1 MWFII
6 AVIAA
11 LLFGVGGFLFKY
23 STMHTQNTISFVMLG
38 LYLTG
43 TPLFLA
49 TALITDT
56 LTFSLKLFAAGLFV
70 GAGSFLGNFCYVRA
84 MRLGPVS
91 LTGPLANS
99 NIVLIIL
106 MSVLFYGEAVGVK
119 DVVGVILLLVA
130 VSAIAIDPNESLSIK
145 SRWWYVLVAV
155 SIVLF
160 FMRNGGLK
168 ITQEADLENTPVL
181 LYGYAIGIVYFGLML
196 GASQW
201 LRGKYNATNGEGGN
215 RHFPMVQG
223 AKKAFQIGLLN
234 GICSFGGI
242 QLYAYALTIGP
253 ASLISPIFAS
263 NGLVAALLSIVYF
276 RERLSKLQVG
286 ALVGIMVAL
295 VLLAS

>member
-1 MWFII
+1 
-6 AVIAA
+6 
-11 LLFGVGGFLFKY
+11 
-23 STMHTQNTISFVMLG
+23 MHTQNTISFVMLG

-43 TPLFLA
+43 TPLFLV
-49 TALITDT
+49 TALLTDT

-99 NIVLIIL
+99 NIVLVIL
-106 MSVLFYGEAVGVK
+106 MSVLFYGEAVGAK

-130 VSAIAIDPNESLSIK
+130 VSVIAIDPNESLSIK

-168 ITQEADLENTPVL
+168 ITQEANLENTPVL
-181 LYGYAIGIVYFGLML
+181 FYGYGIGIFYFAVML
-196 GASQW
+196 SAGQW
-201 LRGKYNATNGEGGN
+201 LRQNASFAVTANP
-215 RHFPMVQG
+215 RFPIVQG

-242 QLYAYALTIGP
+242 QLYAYALTVGP
-253 ASLISPIFAS
+253 ASLISPIFAA